1 MMAACLC
8 AEPRGIARGLI
19 RREAE
24 RAIGDSGVQGGAGAA
39 YDESGVY
46 LVARISDG
54 TVEPRNRRPQF
65 MGWFTAVS
73 CLVCAV
79 VAAFFATYLNQ
90 MEESRDGRF
99 WLMITVL
106 MLFLGVNKQLDLQS
120 LFAEVG
126 RQISLAQGWYPNRRI
141 VQFSFITVFTTAL
154 IGVFLWFTK
163 RHRDL
168 FSRYRFASFGLAFLI
183 GFIVI
188 RASAFHHV
196 DEVIQYDLHGIK
208 MNWVL
213 ALTGILLILAEG
225 LKAWWSLLIRR
236 I

>member
-1 MMAACLC
+1 MGRWS
-8 AEPRGIARGLI
+8 PG
-19 RREAE
+19 
-24 RAIGDSGVQGGAGAA
+24 IGD
-39 YDESGVY
+39 
-46 LVARISDG
+46 
-54 TVEPRNRRPQF
+54 PHF
-65 MGWFTAVS
+65 MGWFTALS
-73 CLVCAV
+73 YLVCAV

-90 MEESRDGRF
+90 MEERRDGRF

-154 IGVFLWFTK
+154 IGVFLWFAK

-168 FSRYRFASFGLAFLI
+168 FSRYRIASFGLAFLI

-196 DEVIQYDLHGIK
+196 DEIIQYDLHGIK
-208 MNWVL
+208 MNWIL
-213 ALTGILLILAEG
+213 ELTGILLVLAEG
-225 LKAWWSLLIRR
+225 LKALGVLLIRR
-236 I
+236 T